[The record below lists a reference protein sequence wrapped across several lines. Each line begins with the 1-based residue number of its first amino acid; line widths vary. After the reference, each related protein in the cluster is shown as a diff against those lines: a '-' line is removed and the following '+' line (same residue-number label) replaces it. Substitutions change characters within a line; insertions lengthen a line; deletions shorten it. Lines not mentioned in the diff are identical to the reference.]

1 MLVTL
6 RVKKYNSAFTC
17 PKALCVIKEL
27 LCLFVFFLLKHQG
40 LLHTKMHLIS
50 NLYQN
55 CEFGFFN

>member
-27 LCLFVFFLLKHQG
+27 LCLFVFFVETPRSASHQNA
-40 LLHTKMHLIS
+40 S
-50 NLYQN
+50 NIKFVSEL
-55 CEFGFFN
+55 